1 MEFEQLV
8 RNYCNDLAELLIE
21 KNRKYGDAARNPKRI
36 FSQADPLEQLKVR
49 MDDKLSRIANQQG
62 DEDEDVYKDL
72 TGYLI
77 LYEVTKRS
85 KSVYRYDKMV
95 YNTHINNQTQ
105 GNLNNE
111 TLE

>member
-1 MEFEQLV
+1 MEFNQLV
-8 RNYCNDLAELLIE
+8 RNYCDELAGLLIE

-36 FSQADPLEQLKVR
+36 FSRADPLEQLKVR
-49 MDDKLSRIANQQG
+49 MDDKLSRISNQQS

-85 KSVYRYDKMV
+85 KKDVQYTKSVV
-95 YNTHINNQTQ
+95 
-105 GNLNNE
+105 
-111 TLE
+111 

>member
-8 RNYCNDLAELLIE
+8 RNYCEELAELLIE

-49 MDDKLSRIANQQG
+49 MDDKLSRIANQQW
-62 DEDEDVYKDL
+62 DEDEDAFKDL

-77 LYEVTKRS
+77 LYEVTK
-85 KSVYRYDKMV
+85 KSQKVFTKPKK
-95 YNTHINNQTQ
+95 
-105 GNLNNE
+105 
-111 TLE
+111 